1 MAVETLQLQG
11 MPISDVMT
19 QIKQTGV
26 GEAEASVILG
36 NWLIQQGAS
45 QQRVF
50 SYQTSFPATETGCV
64 EKFAPSFHHTDWVD
78 GESVV
83 QAQQSTG
90 EEGFNSRFH
99 KIENDF
105 AAVRTD
111 IGQAFACLAE
121 MRAAIRSLLDE
132 LRTQI
137 NLINADLYNMG
148 QSRTTTP
155 WRPPYYS
162 EYITPFDASSA
173 KYLGATKYFAQDVN
187 VWQTSQ
193 GTIMLPSVTPVQSN
207 PASDPRVAGT
217 TGIAKFLASDAAY
230 QAQYAGK
237 GITKADLVK
246 NFGTQTLDN
255 GMSIAD
261 AVSILPD
268 TATYASSDAMVAD
281 LAERQAGAIRSA
293 GGTDVVHAALGVEAQ
308 AGAAAAAPVANLP
321 GVSSTTA
328 AALSKGGI
336 TTVAQLASANTADV
350 SKALTKAGVAMN
362 VGDVAG
368 VAALAKTFNHL

>member
-1 MAVETLQLQG
+1 MAVEMMQLEG
-11 MPISDVMT
+11 RPISDVMS

-26 GEAEASVILG
+26 SDAEASVILG

-50 SYQTSFPATETGCV
+50 SYQTSFPATESGCV
-64 EKFAPSFHHTDWVD
+64 EKFTPSFHHTDWVD

-83 QAQQSTG
+83 QAQQSAG

-105 AAVRTD
+105 AAVRAD

-121 MRAAIRSLLDE
+121 MRAALRGLLDE

-137 NLINADLYNMG
+137 NLINADLFNLA
-148 QSRTTTP
+148 QSRSTVS
-155 WRPPYYS
+155 WKPPYYS
-162 EYITPFDASSA
+162 DYIPPFDATA
-173 KYLGATKYFAQDVN
+173 KFVGATKYFDQNVN

-193 GTIMLPSVTPVQSN
+193 GMLMLPAVTPVQSN

-217 TGIAKFLASDAAY
+217 TGLAKFLASDAAY

-237 GITKADLVK
+237 PISKADLIK
-246 NFGTQTLDN
+246 NFGTQPLDN
-255 GMSIAD
+255 GMTVAD

-268 TATYASSDAMVAD
+268 AATYASSDAMVSD

-293 GGTDVVHAALGVEAQ
+293 GGTDVVHAALGVDPQ
-308 AGAAAAAPVANLP
+308 AGAAAAASVANLP
-321 GVSSTTA
+321 GVSSTAA

-336 TTVAQLASANTADV
+336 TTVAQLATANTADV
-350 SKALTKAGVAMN
+350 SKALTTGGVAMN
-362 VGDVAG
+362 AGEVAS
-368 VAALAKTFNHL
+368 VAAMAKTFNHL